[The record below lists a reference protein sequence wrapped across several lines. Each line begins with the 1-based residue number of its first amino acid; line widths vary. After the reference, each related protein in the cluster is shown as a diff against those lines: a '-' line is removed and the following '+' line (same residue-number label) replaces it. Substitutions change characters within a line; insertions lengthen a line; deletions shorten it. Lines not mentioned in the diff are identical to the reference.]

1 MMIMERNAL
10 FLLAQLLVFVAVGQV
25 SVDRPIELSG
35 QDDAQRQVL
44 GVPNSVAPEA
54 ILSAEVE
61 QTNLHR
67 TAQASLSTS
76 WSVTIPGLAGSPQ
89 AGTQLMVLAP
99 EGSMGEVEMM
109 VNGSGPYPLVTGAG
123 EAFAPDD
130 LVVGT
135 PLSVVFDGTAF
146 HVMNGSVYS
155 RKPCATGM
163 VAANEQFC
171 VELNERG
178 PLDFFQA
185 AIVCGSRNTR
195 LCTWGEFIVACTKRV
210 ELGLTNAT
218 NNWEW
223 VDDATN
229 EDGSARVSG
238 SNQCGSSGNGLV
250 TGSVARNFRC
260 CHTR

>member
-1 MMIMERNAL
+1 M
-10 FLLAQLLVFVAVGQV
+10 
-25 SVDRPIELSG
+25 
-35 QDDAQRQVL
+35 
-44 GVPNSVAPEA
+44 
-54 ILSAEVE
+54 
-61 QTNLHR
+61 HR
-67 TAQASLSTS
+67 TAQASVGTA
-76 WSVTIPGLAGSPQ
+76 WDISVPGLSSAPPV
-89 AGTQLMVLAP
+89 GTQLMVLAP
-99 EGSMGEVEMM
+99 DGSTGDVELMI
-109 VNGSGPYPLVTGAG
+109 NGSGPYPLVFGSG
-123 EAFAPDD
+123 QAFAPDD
-130 LVVGT
+130 LVAGT

-171 VELNERG
+171 VDLNERA

-185 AIVCGSRNTR
+185 AIFCGNRSAR
-195 LCTWGEFIVACTKRV
+195 LCTWGEFITACTKRV